1 MLLRKAN
8 RALPMGGH
16 VVIFS
21 SMTDD
26 TEDGPFIAAM
36 ASIYHTAIPVEGG
49 RIYPWCY
56 YERWL
61 ANAGF
66 GDFRRI
72 QSDSWTPHGVIVAT
86 KVATTDALGL

>member
-1 MLLRKAN
+1 MFDDEFPQGHDAVLFAHQLVIWTEDQNRLLLRKAN

-49 RIYPWCY
+49 RIYPWRH
-56 YERWL
+56 YEE
-61 ANAGF
+61 
-66 GDFRRI
+66 
-72 QSDSWTPHGVIVAT
+72 
-86 KVATTDALGL
+86 